1 MRPRNDILAVFST
14 FIQFA
19 EDRFDCWFTEPRLAK
34 SMQRQR
40 SHPESPEQELEGV
53 WALHWYRLLDHH
65 PYAKGHLW
73 AYLQEPCYRAADQV
87 TRRFTMVQYSVA
99 DGFQIAIAHT
109 QRILKRYNPDYGSS
123 LKAYATT
130 AFGNCIRDHLRQQQ
144 EIHISSDWGLL
155 RRVSQVQ
162 LTEAL
167 LTAGFVHTSTS
178 ILIWQCFRAV
188 CTPTPDR
195 TARGLSAP
203 SEEQLHGIVQRFNQ
217 LQQLNSDLN
226 EGEDTTADDT
236 ATKEIHTLNTQQI
249 MGKLIQ
255 LASIIRSYLNPTIT
269 SLNQPQ
275 YDDSVEEQLDT
286 LTTDDTPMV
295 QLLAVEAYAEQQQ
308 RIQQISIV
316 LEQALVDLPTDQQTL
331 LILYYQKKLTQIGI
345 AKQLNIKQY
354 QVSRQ
359 LNRIRRQLL
368 LEVVTWGQATLHTPP
383 ECDVLEDV
391 SEVIHE
397 WLKRHYS
404 PEPPEDSE

>member
-19 EDRFDCWFTEPRLAK
+19 EDRFDCWFTEPRLTK

-123 LKAYATT
+123 LKAYANT

-226 EGEDTTADDT
+226 EGEDTTTDDT

-331 LILYYQKKLTQIGI
+331 LILYYQKKLTQSGI

-359 LNRIRRQLL
+359 LNRIRR
-368 LEVVTWGQATLHTPP
+368 
-383 ECDVLEDV
+383 
-391 SEVIHE
+391 
-397 WLKRHYS
+397 
-404 PEPPEDSE
+404 